1 MNPMKIL
8 VLSHAF
14 FSLMGGIEVNTE
26 ILCRKFAEAG
36 HKMTLI
42 TNTTCKACKDDFV
55 TKGQELHQGKF
66 IFAGRLA
73 SGEDVDLI
81 FKIMRY

>member
-14 FSLMGGIEVNTE
+14 FPSMDGIEVNTE
-26 ILCRKFAEAG
+26 ILCRKFAEAV

-42 TNTTCKACKDDFV
+42 TNTTSEACKDEFCN
-55 TKGQELHQGKF
+55 
-66 IFAGRLA
+66 
-73 SGEDVDLI
+73 
-81 FKIMRY
+81 